1 MNVVELLGGVTPA
14 GGDVQLLQ
22 ATVISVSTGRCT
34 IRFADTATAASSTAG
49 GVRVETGSSTADDI
63 SGVRYLASVS
73 VSAGDT
79 VWVLRTG
86 GALLIIGKLSSSIYG
101 NPEFRDGLEL
111 YHPSSTPYVDFH
123 RATSPAGDSNAD
135 YDVRLINDAND
146 QLSLAGGKLAINGTT
161 IYGTVDRNWFK
172 DSELSSGAG
181 LRVGA
186 AWGIYG
192 IYSESGQVVVGS
204 ADGRIYLN
212 GQAYGPSIANN
223 TFAECVAGANVYN
236 GGTGLPGTRNYII
249 QAFTQVQNFTT
260 GNANIT
266 FPAAFPRGVLTV
278 VMSNGDS
285 AGSAG
290 GAFALLSTSNYS
302 LTGCGVSCANASNNT
317 YITGA
322 VRMNIVAVGW

>member
-1 MNVVELLGGVTPA
+1 MTLTDYDSLFKEVTAALLPDTPSTVRRRFGVCGALAAGPPPTATVNIGGTSIAGIRFLDSASATSGDVVVVDFSGPDPLILGRLRAAALGGA
-14 GGDVQLLQ
+14 GQLFN
-22 ATVISVSTGRCT
+22 T
-34 IRFADTATAASSTAG
+34 
-49 GVRVETGSSTADDI
+49 
-63 SGVRYLASVS
+63 
-73 VSAGDT
+73 
-79 VWVLRTG
+79 
-86 GALLIIGKLSSSIYG
+86 
-101 NPEFRDGLEL
+101 GLEL
-111 YHPSSTPYVDFH
+111 YQNAGTPYVDFH
-123 RATSPAGDSNAD
+123 HAADPAGDSGAD
-135 YDVRLINDAND
+135 YNMRLINSATGYLEC
-146 QLSLAGGKLAINGTT
+146 QGGVFKCNGGFDTNSTLINGTA
-161 IYGTVDRNWFK
+161 GRNFFK
-172 DSELSSGAG
+172 DSELSSGNG

-204 ADGRIYLN
+204 TDGRIYLN

-223 TFAECVAGANVYN
+223 TFAECVAGANLTAP
-236 GGTGLPGTRNYII
+236 GGGLPGTRNYII

-322 VRMNIVAVGW
+322 VRMNIVAIGW